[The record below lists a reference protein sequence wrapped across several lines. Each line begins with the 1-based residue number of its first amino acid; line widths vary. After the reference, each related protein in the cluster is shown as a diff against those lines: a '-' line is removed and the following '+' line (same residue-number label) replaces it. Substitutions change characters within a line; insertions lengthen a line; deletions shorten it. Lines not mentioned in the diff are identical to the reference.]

1 LIFCSPDKKDNANA
15 TFIGVDTGRSELI
28 EALVDATLNK
38 HERLDYAVNNAAV
51 GNTSAQIPEINEEEW
66 DRVLDINQTG
76 VWAGMK
82 YELPALED
90 TGGGAIVNVSS
101 KAGLRGTPE
110 EAESFCQRYNCR
122 WQIEGE
128 YKSIKGD
135 FLAKTSSKDYRIRLF
150 YFVFAVLLYNIWR
163 LTDFLLKAGVG
174 GEMDYAPVLTAGE
187 CVELIA
193 SSLIPHD

>member
-1 LIFCSPDKKDNANA
+1 
-15 TFIGVDTGRSELI
+15 
-28 EALVDATLNK
+28 
-38 HERLDYAVNNAAV
+38 
-51 GNTSAQIPEINEEEW
+51 
-66 DRVLDINQTG
+66 
-76 VWAGMK
+76 MK

-101 KAGLRGTPE
+101 KAGLRGTPRKPSRSVS
-110 EAESFCQRYNCR
+110 ATTAGGRSRVSTNRSKVIF
-122 WQIEGE
+122 
-128 YKSIKGD
+128 
-135 FLAKTSSKDYRIRLF
+135 FAKTSSKDYRIRLF

>member
-1 LIFCSPDKKDNANA
+1 MLSTSMGLLSMLCRTQSVSHSLLRPPYVEFGRSNSKLIPFSIGRFFDILFSRQKDNANA

-82 YELPALED
+82 YELP
-90 TGGGAIVNVSS
+90 
-101 KAGLRGTPE
+101 
-110 EAESFCQRYNCR
+110 
-122 WQIEGE
+122 
-128 YKSIKGD
+128 
-135 FLAKTSSKDYRIRLF
+135 
-150 YFVFAVLLYNIWR
+150 
-163 LTDFLLKAGVG
+163 
-174 GEMDYAPVLTAGE
+174 
-187 CVELIA
+187 
-193 SSLIPHD
+193 H